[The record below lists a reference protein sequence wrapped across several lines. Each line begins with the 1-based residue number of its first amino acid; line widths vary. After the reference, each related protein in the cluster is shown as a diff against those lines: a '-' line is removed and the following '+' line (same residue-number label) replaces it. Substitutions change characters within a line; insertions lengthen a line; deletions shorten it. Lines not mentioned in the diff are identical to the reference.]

1 MLGELELPQ
10 HALYGIATARALENY
25 QITGIPLH
33 HFPELIIGLAYVKK
47 ASARANF
54 RLGLLD
60 ANVARAIEQ
69 ACDDLISSKQVRPDE
84 AFPNQAARRF
94 RTLFDCLR
102 CTSARNNC
110 YDYTRH
116 IRTVLPKLVTVQ
128 TDYPD
133 CCPYIVQYSTHAD
146 SRLTLFFHKN
156 STTNTSQW
164 T

>member
-1 MLGELELPQ
+1 LLGELELPQ

-69 ACDDLISSKQVRPDE
+69 ACDDLISSKQVRPDG
-84 AFPNQAARRF
+84 AFPNQAARRL

-102 CTSARNNC
+102 CTSARNN
-110 YDYTRH
+110 
-116 IRTVLPKLVTVQ
+116 
-128 TDYPD
+128 

>member
-69 ACDDLISSKQVRPDE
+69 ACDDLISSKQVRPDG
-84 AFPNQAARRF
+84 AFPNQAARG
-94 RTLFDCLR
+94 LMSCMAYIYQYWYMLPGVQLR
-102 CTSARNNC
+102 KS
-110 YDYTRH
+110 YH
-116 IRTVLPKLVTVQ
+116 
-128 TDYPD
+128 
-133 CCPYIVQYSTHAD
+133 
-146 SRLTLFFHKN
+146 
-156 STTNTSQW
+156 
-164 T
+164 

>member
-69 ACDDLISSKQVRPDE
+69 ACDDLISSKQVRPDG
-84 AFPNQAARRF
+84 AFPKVHRGHRCCTVARRCVF
-94 RTLFDCLR
+94 PNHR
-102 CTSARNNC
+102 
-110 YDYTRH
+110 
-116 IRTVLPKLVTVQ
+116 VP
-128 TDYPD
+128 P
-133 CCPYIVQYSTHAD
+133 P
-146 SRLTLFFHKN
+146 
-156 STTNTSQW
+156 
-164 T
+164 